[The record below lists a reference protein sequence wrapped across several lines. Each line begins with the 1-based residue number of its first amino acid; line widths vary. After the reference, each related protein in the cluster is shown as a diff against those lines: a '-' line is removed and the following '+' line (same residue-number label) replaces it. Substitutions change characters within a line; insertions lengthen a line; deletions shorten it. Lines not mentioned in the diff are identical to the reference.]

1 MKKKSKILYVIVV
14 GCGKMGSIIAN
25 YASSEG
31 HNVVVIDKN
40 EKAFD
45 MLSPEF
51 SGFTIL
57 GDATEVENLKAA
69 KVDRADVLFSL
80 TTDDNTNF
88 MISMVAKR
96 VFGVKRVV
104 SRVYDPDNLPIF
116 QEFGIDA
123 ICPILL
129 MVESLKGLLL
139 GE

>member
-31 HNVVVIDKN
+31 HNVVVVDKN

>member
-1 MKKKSKILYVIVV
+1 MKKKTKILYVIVV

-31 HNVVVIDKN
+31 HNVVVIDKD

-69 KVDRADVLFSL
+69 KVDKADVLFSL

-88 MISMVAKR
+88 MISMVAKH

-104 SRVYDPDNLPIF
+104 SRVYDPDNLPVF